1 MLKIQNVQHQYNL
14 EVSLNYPDFSLEA
27 GEQMVITGPSGS
39 GKTTLLH
46 FIAGLR
52 KPIRGKI
59 ILDALE
65 VTQLSENALDSF
77 RAQNIG
83 YMFQDFHLMEGFT
96 ALENVVLGLGL
107 SSKPSSKRN
116 KDRAL
121 EVLNLVGLGQ
131 RISHVPRKLST
142 GERQRVALARA
153 IAHSPK
159 LLLADEPTAH
169 LDRKRAVEAL
179 ELLKNTALQI
189 GASLIV
195 VTHDPLVIGTFDR
208 KLEVGL

>member
-1 MLKIQNVQHQYNL
+1 MLTVHNIQHQYGL
-14 EVSLNYPDFSLEA
+14 EVSLQYPDFSLEA

-59 ILDALE
+59 VLDTLE
-65 VTQLSENALDSF
+65 VTALSENALDAF

-107 SSKPSSKRN
+107 SSKRN

-121 EVLNLVGLGQ
+121 EVLNLVGLAQ
-131 RISHVPRKLST
+131 RVSHIPRKLST

-153 IAHSPK
+153 IAHRPK

-179 ELLKNTALQI
+179 ELLKSTASQI

-195 VTHDPLVIGTFDR
+195 VTHDPLVIGTFER